1 MSSSPRL
8 KLPLLDAAQAQKHV
22 TLNEAL
28 VRTDALASARVES
41 LMLTVPPGA
50 ASDGEAYV
58 VGDGATGDWAGE
70 DGKLALFLNG
80 GWDFLAP
87 WSGMTV
93 WVEDQR
99 ATAIFVGGT
108 WLHGR
113 VGGAAGGAAT
123 LTQVAELDHT
133 LAVASVSI
141 TSDVIPDKAIV
152 LGVTGRVLEPIT
164 GAASWSLGV
173 AGSPD
178 RYGSGYGTAL
188 NAFAHGVTGQPQ
200 AYFGAT
206 PLEIAADGGGSFTAG
221 KIRLAVHYADLQPPV
236 AV

>member
-1 MSSSPRL
+1 MSSSLRFQ
-8 KLPLLDAAQAQKHV
+8 LPLLNAAQAQKHV

-28 VRTDALASARVES
+28 VKADALASARVES
-41 LMLTVPPGA
+41 LVLTTPPTGA
-50 ASDGEAYV
+50 VDGEAYV
-58 VGDGATGDWAGE
+58 VGAGATGDWAGE

-99 ATAIFVGGT
+99 ATAIFVDDT
-108 WLHGR
+108 WLPGR

-123 LTQVAELDHT
+123 LTRVVEIDHT
-133 LAVASVSI
+133 LAPGVVS
-141 TSDVIPDKAIV
+141 TTGDVIPDKAIV
-152 LGVTGRVLEPIT
+152 LGVTGRVLESVA
-164 GAASWSLGV
+164 GATSWSLGV
-173 AGSPD
+173 PGSSN
-178 RYGSGYGTAL
+178 RYGSGYGTSL

-206 PLEIAADGGGSFTAG
+206 PLEISADGGSFTDG
-221 KIRLAVHYADLQPPV
+221 KIRLAIHYADLRPPT